1 MKIFQRVSE
10 LLGGHEIMT
19 DGQTD
24 RQIITKGPPETSS
37 GGALIKSIIVKSLII
52 MKIRLSVL

>member
-1 MKIFQRVSE
+1 
-10 LLGGHEIMT
+10 MT

-37 GGALIKSIIVKSLII
+37 GGALIKSVIVMSLII